1 MSKVKLYI
9 GGYDENKDQFL
20 LIIRKIDTHQYLGI
34 QINSIFDQEA
44 CKFNYDTNLEIIG
57 SPILFNIET
66 SRYSNPKYKYTT
78 QEHRYARR
86 TWCLYD
92 SIKISKIQMKVFT
105 ELPVLDKKAKQAIGE
120 YNENE
125 DPEYI
130 DSQEATMKDNKMKE
144 EGWQLFVT
152 SDKWRIESTIE
163 DYTKQCLSRYIKAD
177 IEKLPLIQNDRSR
190 YWRVILHNHD
200 DIDEFLLQL
209 SNYYTKTEYPE
220 RFEKYSGCYYWRKQ
234 QVEEQ
239 MF

>member
-57 SPILFNIET
+57 SPILFNVET

-78 QEHRYARR
+78 QEYRYARR

-92 SIKISKIQMKVFT
+92 SIKISKIQKKRFL

-120 YNENE
+120 YNQNE

-130 DSQEATMKDNKMKE
+130 GSQEATIKDNIMKD
-144 EGWQLFVT
+144 EGWQIFVT
-152 SDKWRIESTIE
+152 SDKWRIESTLE
-163 DYTKQCLSRYIKAD
+163 EYSKGFLSKYIKND
-177 IEKLPLIQNDRSR
+177 IEKLPLIQNERSR
-190 YWRVILHNHD
+190 YWRVILHNPD
-200 DIDEFLLQL
+200 DINEFLTKL
-209 SNYYTKTEYPE
+209 SHYYTKTDYPE
-220 RFEKYSGCYYWRKQ
+220 RFEKHSGCYYWRKHKA
-234 QVEEQ
+234 EGLT
-239 MF
+239 F

>member
-209 SNYYTKTEYPE
+209 SNYYTKTHHI
-220 RFEKYSGCYYWRKQ
+220 RKKL
-234 QVEEQ
+234 
-239 MF
+239 